1 MPFTLAHPA
10 AVLPLRRW
18 LWFPGLV
25 AGAVAPDVGYYLPV
39 LPRLLLPSLM
49 ASAPGRVD

>member
-1 MPFTLAHPA
+1 VPFTLAHPA

-25 AGAVAPDVGYYLPV
+25 ALLLVG
-39 LPRLLLPSLM
+39 RLLLPSLM
-49 ASAPGRVD
+49 ALAPGRAD